1 MLVFPPTHTDTIKA
15 SHQTR
20 LDHST
25 LYLETNTS
33 ITQRPSF
40 QQPTLH
46 ERFLWNKEMLVAN
59 WPTDP
64 VYFFT
69 FESSIPVPS
78 GDSSDIP
85 QACALAPHIFR
96 KHACPLSKR

>member
-1 MLVFPPTHTDTIKA
+1 VLSAAEGGRVNGCVLTHPVKKSRIGEERERGA
-15 SHQTR
+15 R
-20 LDHST
+20 L
-25 LYLETNTS
+25 
-33 ITQRPSF
+33 
-40 QQPTLH
+40 
-46 ERFLWNKEMLVAN
+46 KEAN

-85 QACALAPHIFR
+85 QACALAPHMFR
-96 KHACPLSKR
+96 KHARSESGE